1 MNWFVERKSWIY
13 VGVGTVVA
21 VVAAFV
27 VLWIYSTGGIDSP
40 LCTLWMDLSE
50 PVLVDGDVWQIEVEN
65 ITGSCPVSFYDLEE
79 TGVILKSGNT
89 TIIKT
94 LRLNNGLVAH
104 SGETTIFF
112 ADNGKIGRVD
122 KGDVFYIVNLSAG
135 SEYNFGV
142 LPGGGGYIG
151 GHVYIHN

>member
-1 MNWFVERKSWIY
+1 MNWVVERKSWIY
-13 VGVGTVVA
+13 VSVGTVVA
-21 VVAAFV
+21 VAAALI
-27 VLWIYSTGGIDSP
+27 VLWIYSRGGIDSP
-40 LCTLWMDLSE
+40 LCTVRMDLSE
-50 PVLVDGDVWQIEVEN
+50 PVLVGGDVWQIEVKN
-65 ITGSCPVSFYDLEE
+65 ITGSCPASFYDLEE

-122 KGDVFYIVNLSAG
+122 TGDVFYIVNLSAG
-135 SEYNFGV
+135 SEYMFGV
-142 LPGGGGYIG
+142 LPGGGGIIA
-151 GHVYIHN
+151 GHVYIDW